1 MYTLG
6 QLVAAAAPAYWVFCL
21 AYLLMGLAGNAIY
34 VSGYVIGKHFV
45 GFCINT
51 YLLVNHA
58 HIFHFVWNN
67 ECLQTNQLL
76 YISAGSNSI

>member
-1 MYTLG
+1 MLTCVLCMYTLG

-45 GFCINT
+45 GFCINYMYSM
-51 YLLVNHA
+51 YLIIYKFIV
-58 HIFHFVWNN
+58 
-67 ECLQTNQLL
+67 
-76 YISAGSNSI
+76 ISSLSN